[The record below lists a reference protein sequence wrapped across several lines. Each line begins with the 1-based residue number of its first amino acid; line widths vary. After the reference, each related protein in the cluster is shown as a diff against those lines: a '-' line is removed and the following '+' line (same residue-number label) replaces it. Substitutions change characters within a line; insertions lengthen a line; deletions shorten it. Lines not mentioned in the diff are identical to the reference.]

1 MELFIYEGK
10 DEKVLLEKALEDL
23 KITEEEVLF
32 RVEEKKSGL
41 FKSLQYRLSVIK
53 ISDIQNYLKD
63 FLESIIKDMGI
74 NVSFESNIRNKQ
86 ITIKMFSDNNPILIG
101 KNGQT
106 LSALTLISKQ
116 AVFNQLGIYPYVNL
130 DVENYKDKQ
139 VGHLER
145 LAKNIAREVNQ
156 TKTPVVMD
164 NMNSY
169 ERRIVHNILTDYK
182 GIKTESEGEEPN
194 RHIIVKPIKD

>member
-10 DEKVLLEKALEDL
+10 EEKTVLAKALEDL
-23 KITEEEVLF
+23 KVKEDEIVYRKED
-32 RVEEKKSGL
+32 KKGGL
-41 FKSLQYRLSVIK
+41 FKGSSVRLTIVKTFDIQEYLKSLL
-53 ISDIQNYLKD
+53 SDICGN
-63 FLESIIKDMGI
+63 MGI
-74 NVSFESNIRNKQ
+74 NVSFESSVREKQ

-106 LSALTLISKQ
+106 LAALTTIVKQ
-116 AVFNQLGIYPYVNL
+116 AVFNHVGVYPYINL

-139 VGHLER
+139 IGHLER
-145 LAKNIAREVNQ
+145 LAKNIAREVKT
-156 TKTPVVMD
+156 TKTPVIME

-169 ERRIVHNILTDYK
+169 ERRVVHNILNTIS

-194 RHIIVKPIKD
+194 RHVVVKLKKD

>member
-1 MELFIYEGK
+1 MEMFIYEGK
-10 DEKVLLEKALEDL
+10 EKELLLQKSLDNL
-23 KITEEEVLF
+23 KLTEEDILYKI
-32 RVEEKKSGL
+32 EEKKSGL
-41 FKSLQYRLSVIK
+41 FKSISYKLSVIK
-53 ISDIQNYLKD
+53 LTDIQNYLKE
-63 FLESIIKDMGI
+63 FLENLIQDMGI
-74 NVSFESNIRNKQ
+74 KVTFESNIRNKQ

-116 AVFNQLGIYPYVNL
+116 VLYNQLGMYPYINL

-139 VGHLER
+139 IGHLER
-145 LAKNIAREVNQ
+145 LAKNIAREVKE

-169 ERRIVHNILTDYK
+169 ERRIVHSILTDIK
-182 GIKTESEGEEPN
+182 GVKTISEGIEPN
-194 RHIIVKPIKD
+194 RHIVVKPTKD

>member
-10 DEKVLLEKALEDL
+10 DEKLLLEKALTDLNLNEED
-23 KITEEEVLF
+23 VLF
-32 RVEEKKSGL
+32 KVEEKKTGL
-41 FKSLQYRLSVIK
+41 FKSVSYKLSLIK
-53 ISDIQNYLKD
+53 ISDIQVYLKE
-63 FLESIIKDMGI
+63 FLSNMIKDMGI
-74 NVSFESNIRNKQ
+74 NVTFESNVRNKQ

-106 LSALTLISKQ
+106 LSAMTLIAKQ
-116 AVFNQLGIYPYVNL
+116 AVYNQLGMYPYINL

-139 VGHLER
+139 IGHLER
-145 LAKNIAREVNQ
+145 LAKNIAREVKE
-156 TKTPVVMD
+156 TKTPVIME

-169 ERRIVHNILTDYK
+169 ERRIVHNILNEYK

-194 RHIIVKPIKD
+194 RHIIVKPSKD